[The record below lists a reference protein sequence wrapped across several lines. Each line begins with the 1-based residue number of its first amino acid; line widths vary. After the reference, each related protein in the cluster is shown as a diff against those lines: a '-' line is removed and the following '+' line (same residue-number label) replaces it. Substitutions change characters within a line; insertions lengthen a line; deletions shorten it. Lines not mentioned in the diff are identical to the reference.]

1 MRQDT
6 AVRCFCRP
14 LISEDGSIGVVR
26 SRFVFRLSWGI
37 VDEAA
42 LVPHQRKFQELAA
55 WTIGENKRRLGSR
68 TVEVL
73 LRSVMEDMRV
83 VIFS

>member
-14 LISEDGSIGVVR
+14 LVSEDDSIGVVR
-26 SRFVFRLSWGI
+26 SRFVFRLSWSI
-37 VDEAA
+37 VDEAT
-42 LVPHQRKFQELAA
+42 LVPHQRKFQELAS
-55 WTIGENKRRLGSR
+55 WTIGESKWWMGSG

-73 LRSVMEDMRV
+73 LRTVFKDVRV